1 MKTTRTRNA
10 NYSEIIKMNKNEFN
24 SIINSRQTK
33 DGYGVSNMVRSMA
46 TQDSFFILCEEK
58 RAMSHLYQ
66 AASATNKKIAVRR
79 GTKDEELGYWVLC
92 LKG

>member
-24 SIINSRQTK
+24 SILNSRQTK
-33 DGYGVSNMVRSMA
+33 DGYGVSNMVRSMN

-66 AASATNKKIAVRR
+66 AASAANKKIAVRR

-92 LKG
+92 TQG

>member
-24 SIINSRQTK
+24 SILNSRQTK

-79 GTKDEELGYWVLC
+79 GTKDEELGYWVLF